1 MAKPLIVNVLGF
13 MMILS
18 LAACSSNPV
27 QPPAKIITET
37 EYVTP
42 PQPIVSQPDQLTL
55 RDVDFIIVTADNFE
69 EVMTDL
75 RDDKVLFALTA
86 KGYEDIALNLADI
99 QAYIKQQKQVIILY
113 ERVWEE

>member
-1 MAKPLIVNVLGF
+1 
-13 MMILS
+13 
-18 LAACSSNPV
+18 
-27 QPPAKIITET
+27 
-37 EYVTP
+37 
-42 PQPIVSQPDQLTL
+42 
-55 RDVDFIIVTADNFE
+55 
-69 EVMTDL
+69 MTDL